1 MSDSVGDSAGGD
13 ASNWPQTPARSCY
26 DVRDISRKPQRFMKD
41 KKKNRPSDVAG
52 WSSVAAVVAVLA
64 AVIAVAMWA
73 MPSSSKQAPPTTV
86 AQDGSGV
93 KSDVQSYLAI
103 HHGLFTVAEC
113 DSIVK
118 LASTH
123 ALLDEEQ
130 VKVMHGS
137 KQVLDTTR
145 RSARMQWLCSH
156 SLQRTRGGCLDRPEL
171 SWIVGR
177 IHQVLSRTLL
187 REVGLSELDPSLS
200 SNNPAIDAM
209 VITYG
214 VDGFHEWHVD
224 ANPGNTFVSGTRLI
238 SMTVQLDDEE
248 AYEGGSLS
256 FGDVNAS
263 RRQGDA
269 TLYSSCSPHT
279 VLPLTRGRRRAL
291 VVNVWARV
299 QATAPQMR
307 SLWWRRCALRAVTR
321 PSMQVLTTVP

>member
-1 MSDSVGDSAGGD
+1 
-13 ASNWPQTPARSCY
+13 
-26 DVRDISRKPQRFMKD
+26 MKD
-41 KKKNRPSDVAG
+41 KKKKRPSDAAE
-52 WSSVAAVVAVLA
+52 WSSVAAVIAVLA
-64 AVIAVAMWA
+64 AVVAVAMWV
-73 MPSSSKQAPPTTV
+73 MPSSSKQA
-86 AQDGSGV
+86 QDDSGV
-93 KSDVQSYLAI
+93 KSDAQSYLAI

-113 DSIVK
+113 ESIVK

-156 SLQRTRGGCLDRPEL
+156 SLQRTRGGCQDRPEL

-177 IHQVLSRTLL
+177 IQQVLSRTLS
-187 REVGLSELDPSLS
+187 REAGVSELDPSLKS
-200 SNNPAIDAM
+200 DNPAIDAM

-238 SMTVQLDDEE
+238 SMTVQLDAEE

-269 TLYSSCSPHT
+269 TIYSSCSPHT

-307 SLWWRRCALRAVTR
+307 SLWWRRCVPLFEPLLAPACKCSQRRHLFPTGACRSSSRYSPAWRR
-321 PSMQVLTTVP
+321 PAARTKAACTFRPASS